1 MSHTSEAFKKGKA
14 MIAFLTAGVPSMED
28 TVKYV
33 LDLEKAGVDLI
44 EIGVPFSDP
53 FADGGVMKVLNSDRA
68 QAFRRQWQK
77 NKAPG
82 FCHNC
87 QFVDF

>member
-44 EIGVPFSDP
+44 EIEIG
-53 FADGGVMKVLNSDRA
+53 RA
-68 QAFRRQWQK
+68 
-77 NKAPG
+77 
-82 FCHNC
+82 H
-87 QFVDF
+87 V

>member
-33 LDLEKAGVDLI
+33 LDLEKAGVDLRLAYRSPI
-44 EIGVPFSDP
+44 PSLMGRSSWKR
-53 FADGGVMKVLNSDRA
+53 M
-68 QAFRRQWQK
+68 
-77 NKAPG
+77 
-82 FCHNC
+82 
-87 QFVDF
+87 

>member
-33 LDLEKAGVDLI
+33 LDLEK
-44 EIGVPFSDP
+44 
-53 FADGGVMKVLNSDRA
+53 
-68 QAFRRQWQK
+68 QAWT
-77 NKAPG
+77 
-82 FCHNC
+82 
-87 QFVDF
+87 